1 VADSESALA
10 EFDPSHPSVAR
21 VYDYLLGGKDNF
33 APDRALG
40 DRIIASLPTVQ
51 VGVREQRALLGRVVR
66 YLVGEAGIRQLI
78 DIGSGLPTV
87 SNVHQIAQQA
97 DPLTRVAYVDN
108 DPVVLAHSRAL
119 LADAAATV
127 VIDADL
133 RSPASLLEHPDVRSL
148 LDTGRPVGLLL
159 CGILHHIADEERPA
173 ELTAA
178 LCRALPAGSFVF
190 IHHLI
195 DSGDPAI
202 ADVQAAFQAALG
214 RGQFRTQA
222 QVRDMF
228 NGLELVE
235 PGLVPVPEWRPDRST
250 PSACDFPVLRL
261 ALAGVARKP

>member
-1 VADSESALA
+1 VARTLLDPARTAPLQAAWLA
-10 EFDPSHPSVAR
+10 EKVTGLRIFAD
-21 VYDYLLGGKDNF
+21 DDGKMN
-33 APDRALG
+33 
-40 DRIIASLPTVQ
+40 
-51 VGVREQRALLGRVVR
+51 
-66 YLVGEAGIRQLI
+66 
-78 DIGSGLPTV
+78 
-87 SNVHQIAQQA
+87 
-97 DPLTRVAYVDN
+97 
-108 DPVVLAHSRAL
+108 
-119 LADAAATV
+119 
-127 VIDADL
+127 
-133 RSPASLLEHPDVRSL
+133 RSL

-178 LCRALPAGSFVF
+178 LCRALPAGSYVF